1 MWRFP
6 DEEKTIMPT
15 LLWVLL
21 GVVMIAAA
29 GAVITFIT
37 TLNSYGRSCN
47 R

>member
-1 MWRFP
+1 M
-6 DEEKTIMPT
+6 TT

-29 GAVITFIT
+29 GAIITLIT